1 MCGIIG
7 YVGSRECKP
16 LLLQGLERLEYR
28 GYDSAGH
35 RAPRGGRPRVRARGR
50 PAREPEASARAR
62 TAPPRPPGSATRAGR
77 RTAAVTEENA
87 HPLAGCEP
95 ERLSIVLNGIVENY
109 RELSESLAADGH
121 TFTSETDAETVT
133 HLVER
138 HYEGDL
144 VEAVRAAFA
153 ELEGHF
159 AFVVIHRDHPG
170 LLVGAR
176 HQVPLVVGLGEGEM
190 FLASNA
196 AAFLRETRT
205 VQFPGDGEIV
215 AITPE
220 GARFL
225 TRRRRPGR
233 ARDASSSTGTTRAPR
248 RAATRRSCSRRST
261 SSPTPSPRRSATA
274 CATARSSSRGSACP
288 TTSVKELRRIVLV
301 ACGTAY
307 HACVVGRYVIEEWAR
322 VPVEF
327 DIASEWIYRNPVIN
341 ERDLVIG
348 ITQSGETRDTIE
360 ALKLAREQGARTV
373 AITNMMGSQVTR
385 EVDSVLYT
393 RAGLEMGVAASK
405 TFTAQVALL
414 YLVALKLAQIRE
426 TLPPGE
432 IEFILDF
439 VYKLP
444 RKIQAFLDGDHPIE
458 EIARRYH
465 DAPFFLYLG
474 RHIGLPV
481 ALEGA
486 LKLKEISY
494 IPTEAYSAGE
504 MKHGPIALLD
514 EETPVVVVATNIHLY
529 DKIVSNIQEVRARGA
544 HVIAIATDGNED
556 IQHHADDVIYVPK
569 TPAFLQVVL
578 AILPLQLLAYR
589 IARLRGLNVD
599 QPRNLAKTTYAVE
612 SASRSASHFRRL
624 SRATS
629 RRPSRSSG
637 ARLASPSCE
646 AGHQKS
652 PKLSGPVWAPTDG
665 ADAVALD
672 VEHAVDLPRRRARS
686 SAADSSSR
694 PAWPTAAAIGRSPAS
709 ASRPSAAIASG
720 IDEHCAI
727 RAAVAPSKRPTVQ
740 AAEAGMRPPGLS
752 RTTNAFCTAPPLREA
767 ARAASPAVPPAASAS
782 AAARTLSPTPKL
794 TVRVSTT

>member
-7 YVGSRECKP
+7 YVGPRECKP

-28 GYDSAGH
+28 GYDSAGI
-35 RAPRGGRPRVRARGR
+35 ALLEADGLDYVRAVG
-50 PAREPEASARAR
+50 PLGNLKARAGSNSS
-62 TAPPRPPGSATRAGR
+62 TATTGLGHTRWATHGG
-77 RTAAVTEENA
+77 VTELNA
-87 HPLAGCEP
+87 HPLAGCAASK
-95 ERLSIVLNGIVENY
+95 LSIVLNGIVENY
-109 RELSESLAADGH
+109 RELTASLTADGH

-133 HLVER
+133 HLIER
-138 HYEGDL
+138 HYAGDL
-144 VEAVRAAFA
+144 VEAVRLAFN

-159 AFVVIHRDHPG
+159 AFVVIHHDHPG

-176 HQVPLVVGLGEGEM
+176 HQVPLVVGVGSDEM

-205 VQFPGDGEIV
+205 VQFPSDGEIV
-215 AITPE
+215 ALRPE
-220 GARFL
+220 GAIFQ
-225 TRRRRPGR
+225 R
-233 ARDASSSTGTTRAPR
+233 AD
-248 RAATRRSCSRRST
+248 
-261 SSPTPSPRRSATA
+261 
-274 CATARSSSRGSACP
+274 GSAVEHE
-288 TTSVKELRRIVLV
+288 TSELDWDDESAEKAGFETFMLKEIYEQPEAVAETIGDRVRHGTLVLEGLNMSGQDVKELRRIVLL
-301 ACGTAY
+301 AAGTAY

-341 ERDLVIG
+341 EHDLVIG

-360 ALKLAREQGARTV
+360 ALKLARERGARTV

-393 RAGLEMGVAASK
+393 RAGIEMGVAASK

-444 RKIQAFLDGDHPIE
+444 AKIQAFLDGDHPID
-458 EIARRYH
+458 EIAQRYH
-465 DAPFFLYLG
+465 DAHFFLYLG

-514 EETPVVVVATNIHLY
+514 DQTPVVVVATNIHVY

-578 AILPLQLLAYR
+578 AILPLQLLAYK

-599 QPRNLAKTTYAVE
+599 QPRNLAKTVTVE
-612 SASRSASHFRRL
+612 
-624 SRATS
+624 
-629 RRPSRSSG
+629 
-637 ARLASPSCE
+637 
-646 AGHQKS
+646 
-652 PKLSGPVWAPTDG
+652 
-665 ADAVALD
+665 
-672 VEHAVDLPRRRARS
+672 
-686 SAADSSSR
+686 
-694 PAWPTAAAIGRSPAS
+694 
-709 ASRPSAAIASG
+709 
-720 IDEHCAI
+720 
-727 RAAVAPSKRPTVQ
+727 
-740 AAEAGMRPPGLS
+740 
-752 RTTNAFCTAPPLREA
+752 
-767 ARAASPAVPPAASAS
+767 
-782 AAARTLSPTPKL
+782 
-794 TVRVSTT
+794 